1 MNNEDYIKKNKKEI
15 IEKFA
20 SLLEYP
26 SVEDPFTILMAGSPG
41 AGKTEFSKGFIIS
54 FTKNNDSKYR
64 KIVRIDADEIKKI
77 IPGYNGKNSVEF
89 QKASIIGLE
98 NLFSSVLKNKQDA
111 IIDGTLCNYN
121 KACEN
126 INRSLKRNRAV
137 FIYYIYQD
145 PLIAWEFVK
154 KREKKEGRVIPKEIF
169 IEDFFKARNNVN
181 KLKKEFGDKIILNL
195 IIKDLNKVD
204 LYETKNNI
212 DNVDNYL
219 KIKYSKEELI
229 LKLCWKKMIK
239 K

>member
-41 AGKTEFSKGFIIS
+41 AGKTEFSKKLIIFIS
-54 FTKNNDSKYR
+54 EDLKNR

-77 IPGYNGKNSVEF
+77 IPGYKGKNSEKF
-89 QKASIIGLE
+89 HKASIIGLE
-98 NLFSSVLKNKQDA
+98 NLFSSVLKNYQDV

-126 INRSLKRNRAV
+126 INRSLKKNRAV

-145 PLIAWEFVK
+145 PLIVWEFVK
-154 KREKKEGRVIPKEIF
+154 KREKMEGRVIPKEVF
-169 IEDFFKARNNVN
+169 IKDFFQARDNIN
-181 KLKKEFGDKIILNL
+181 KLKKEFGNKICLNL

-229 LKLCWKKMIK
+229 SKLCWKKRIK